1 MTPLQKTLKR
11 LLTIHGRDYVVAI
24 SPEGLKLALKGKRKG
39 IELQWEALVSG
50 EAALATAL
58 QASVGQFEPSAPQP
72 PSRSKPPREEAYRV
86 ASKADAGSANRHR
99 VRRLLPDR

>member
-11 LLTIHGRDYVVAI
+11 LLTINGGDYVIAI
-24 SPEGLKLALKGKRKG
+24 SPDGLRLTPKGKRKG

-58 QASVGQFEPSAPQP
+58 QASVGQFEPAAPRP
-72 PSRSKPPREEAYRV
+72 PSRSKPPRGAAYGV
-86 ASKADAGSANRHR
+86 ASKADFGSTNRRR
-99 VRRLLPDR
+99 VRR

>member
-11 LLTIHGRDYVVAI
+11 LLTINGRDYVIAI
-24 SPEGLKLALKGKRKG
+24 SPDGLRLTPKGKRKG

-58 QASVGQFEPSAPQP
+58 QASVGQFEPSATQP
-72 PSRSKPPREEAYRV
+72 PSRSKSLQEGAYRV
-86 ASKADAGSANRHR
+86 ASKANVGSANRPR
-99 VRRLLPDR
+99 IRR